1 MIREGAAAAAPEEVA
16 ATLPESLTWGTEAVA
31 RILAVAGSSLEAVG
45 SLEASVAYLACRPS
59 PGSRAAAA
67 AAECSPSEE
76 VLLKAAAAGSR
87 AVAAESNRA
96 RP

>member
-1 MIREGAAAAAPEEVA
+1 MAPEEVA

-31 RILAVAGSSLEAVG
+31 RILEEVESSQAVAGNRV
-45 SLEASVAYLACRPS
+45 ASVAFLACRPS

-67 AAECSPSEE
+67 ALAARYPKEE
-76 VLLKAAAAGSR
+76 VLLKVAAAGSR
-87 AVAAESNRA
+87 AAAAESSRA